1 MTCIVGLVTEEG
13 AYVGGDSRITQDTS
27 ILPGV
32 FEKIF
37 FKNKILL
44 GFCGNYRFGQIL
56 KYRFDIPELKKMD
69 FEEYL
74 NTDFMDYFT
83 DCLEDSNYTYKSDGA
98 SRIEGDSGLL
108 IAYGNEIF
116 TIDPDFCVTKVTKI
130 DALGTGSCYAVGSLE
145 TTEGDDLPPEDRIK
159 ISLDVA
165 CKYDSACSPPFTI
178 LCTNGER
185 YL

>member
-1 MTCIVGLVTEEG
+1 MTCIVGLVTEDG
-13 AYVGGDSRITQDTS
+13 AYLGGDSRITQDTS

-37 FKNKILL
+37 FKNKILF

-56 KYRFDIPELKKMD
+56 KYRLDIPETKKMD

-74 NTDFMDYFT
+74 NTYFMDSFT
-83 DCLEDSNYTYKSDGA
+83 NCLEESNYTYKSDGA

-116 TIDPDFCVTKVTKI
+116 TIDPDFCVTRVTKI

-159 ISLDVA
+159 IALDVA
-165 CKYDSACSPPFTI
+165 CKYDSACSPPFMI

-185 YL
+185 YS